1 MMGGMEAVLV
11 TILAAGLAVAVAAIV
26 WLAVTRR
33 PATPVVIQGEVPQ
46 QAVAQA
52 VALAV
57 AEANQQA
64 ARERDMA
71 VQASVEQAVLM
82 VREQLG
88 VVVQGKSNTL
98 SVTMEEM
105 LYHTK
110 LVAGAAQRSLVIGD
124 MPFLSYQVSQEE
136 ALRNA
141 GRVIQAGAHA
151 VKLEGGAAVADRVSA
166 IVKIGVPVMGHL
178 GMTPQ
183 SVHQYGGYKVQGKG
197 KDRAQQLLEDAQ
209 ALEAAGAVGIV
220 LEAIPAGLAKTVT
233 EALTIPTIG
242 IGAGPHCDGQVLVL
256 YDLLGL
262 FDEFVPKFVKPY
274 AHLKVDALQAL
285 RRYKDEVE
293 QGTFPSD
300 SESYH

>member
-1 MMGGMEAVLV
+1 MKFFNKPAKLILLV
-11 TILAAGLAVAVAAIV
+11 VSLVVGVS
-26 WLAVTRR
+26 AVTWKDGDRMFEISKNIEIFVNVFKELNKNYVDEID
-33 PATPVVIQGEVPQ
+33 PAELMRIGIDAMVSSLDPFTNYISESQVERYRISDDERFQGIG
-46 QAVAQA
+46 
-52 VALAV
+52 
-57 AEANQQA
+57 
-64 ARERDMA
+64 
-71 VQASVEQAVLM
+71 ASVVVLDEKAM
-82 VREQLG
+82 VTDL
-88 VVVQGKSNTL
+88 
-98 SVTMEEM
+98 M
-105 LYHTK
+105 
-110 LVAGAAQRSLVIGD
+110 
-124 MPFLSYQVSQEE
+124 
-136 ALRNA
+136 
-141 GRVIQAGAHA
+141 
-151 VKLEGGAAVADRVSA
+151 EGGAAVADRVSA
-166 IVKIGVPVMGHL
+166 IAKIGVPVMGHL